1 MPHICPKGSSQV
13 IIICCNTCGEM
24 KSKLLKITNLQVEC
38 IHPSLTLQI
47 IIYASSVFFVG
58 CAFMFFIH
66 LHTNIYFMN
75 VLCIGVHVCE
85 RVHTH
90 VCTWLWMPD
99 VSLILHS
106 QKFHP
111 LLLRQGLQNT
121 NYVRLLKVKPMN
133 HPISTPQTPSHCIK
147 SMVHH
152 SAFVM
157 WVLGI
162 KLMSYA

>member
-1 MPHICPKGSSQV
+1 MLHICPKWSSQV
-13 IIICCNTCGEM
+13 IIVCCNTCGEM

-38 IHPSLTLQI
+38 IHPSLALQI

-66 LHTNIYFMN
+66 LHMNIYFMN

-85 RVHTH
+85 KVHTH

-99 VSLILHS
+99 ISLILHS

-121 NYVRLLKVKPMN
+121 NYVRLSESEVN
-133 HPISTPQTPSHCIK
+133 GSSNSHSTNPLP
-147 SMVHH
+147 
-152 SAFVM
+152 
-157 WVLGI
+157 L
-162 KLMSYA
+162 Y